1 MEKHGRSELDAD
13 SATQVKT
20 EVCEEK
26 LLLPVFP
33 LALIKAERETQF
45 MQTLLVS
52 PCMHNHTPD
61 TWVKKHLTT
70 KRTRVRS
77 AFKHELHPTPSE
89 WLLMRREWMVVK
101 HAQSQMRHHQ
111 CTAHQ
116 SQDLPQL
123 RLCKKY
129 LRKETSSDDRDFKPE
144 HKLCYGKKTTVNG
157 KWRDVVIGFT
167 LNPTLTINRLHAA
180 VPFRLCRTKQNPD
193 SSPPSRVEWIQYNTE
208 GQIVHLAMTLQAY
221 ETNLHHTN

>member
-61 TWVKKHLTT
+61 T
-70 KRTRVRS
+70 
-77 AFKHELHPTPSE
+77 
-89 WLLMRREWMVVK
+89 
-101 HAQSQMRHHQ
+101 
-111 CTAHQ
+111 
-116 SQDLPQL
+116 
-123 RLCKKY
+123 
-129 LRKETSSDDRDFKPE
+129 
-144 HKLCYGKKTTVNG
+144 
-157 KWRDVVIGFT
+157 
-167 LNPTLTINRLHAA
+167 
-180 VPFRLCRTKQNPD
+180 
-193 SSPPSRVEWIQYNTE
+193 
-208 GQIVHLAMTLQAY
+208 
-221 ETNLHHTN
+221 